1 GLRPLVKVKGAASTA
16 LLSRDHTLLI
26 SNSGL
31 VTITGGKWTTYRK
44 MAQDAID
51 NSIFSAKLEKKAGC
65 ITKELKIGDDMVRG
79 ERLKQI
85 EKADE
90 D

>member
-1 GLRPLVKVKGAASTA
+1 DPIALEEEIEFVINHFNRYAAATIQRSDILSVFAGLRPLVKVKGAASTA

-44 MAQDAID
+44 MAQD
-51 NSIFSAKLEKKAGC
+51 
-65 ITKELKIGDDMVRG
+65 
-79 ERLKQI
+79 
-85 EKADE
+85 
-90 D
+90 